1 MNAAFTKRIVIVIFI
16 AVASM
21 QLSAQSNYPKYE
33 FGIAAGSLIYQG
45 DLTPALLG
53 SYQFIKPSVQIYAGK
68 ILDEN
73 FTLRAN
79 LVHGNINGD
88 DSRYATPSWRQ
99 QRNFKFSTSITE
111 LSGLLVWNFYGY
123 KSEGERKKI
132 STYIFGGAGL
142 SFLKVNRD
150 WSNLNTA
157 AFDPKSSL
165 MSGLGADTTH
175 ATPGIIPVIPVGA
188 GVKYT
193 ISNKLSVNAELMYRI
208 TFTDYLDGFSKSA
221 DPAQKDYYYGF
232 SVGLIYTLEKNLLRC
247 PKIKN

>member
-88 DSRYATPSWRQ
+88 D
-99 QRNFKFSTSITE
+99 
-111 LSGLLVWNFYGY
+111 
-123 KSEGERKKI
+123 
-132 STYIFGGAGL
+132 
-142 SFLKVNRD
+142 
-150 WSNLNTA
+150 
-157 AFDPKSSL
+157 
-165 MSGLGADTTH
+165 
-175 ATPGIIPVIPVGA
+175 
-188 GVKYT
+188 
-193 ISNKLSVNAELMYRI
+193 
-208 TFTDYLDGFSKSA
+208 
-221 DPAQKDYYYGF
+221 
-232 SVGLIYTLEKNLLRC
+232 
-247 PKIKN
+247 